1 MFGGGNS
8 SERTA
13 RIVHSLRGE
22 FKLKDILSV
31 VGFPKAAYMYWQK
44 RFDREDPDTEL
55 LKKIKEIREE
65 HKDYGYRRLWGELR
79 KQGLAVNKKRV
90 HRIVQKYGLQVT
102 SYTRKSRRFST
113 YKGVVGRISPN
124 RVNRSSIPAFLI
136 RR

>member
-1 MFGGGNS
+1 
-8 SERTA
+8 
-13 RIVHSLRGE
+13 
-22 FKLKDILSV
+22 
-31 VGFPKAAYMYWQK
+31 MYWQK
-44 RFDREDPDTEL
+44 RFDREDPDAEL
-55 LKKIKEIREE
+55 LQKIKEIREE

-136 RR
+136 RRELQILLNSSIMSLMRKAESQSRSCTLIHSWICGILKY